1 MSYVPFSWPLTRSWV
16 DGGGPF
22 FGTGTIVTCR
32 PWAANRPSSCAMYRP
47 AESMAGNALTTMSV
61 FSSLSRGEPP
71 PDPPDEHP
79 AASIVTATADAMSR
93 WRDFI
98 RAPSDIA
105 ASHATRDRLAGPRQ
119 VAAPDYVAMII
130 MFRTVRHM
138 PNGTTCPDL

>member
-1 MSYVPFSWPLTRSWV
+1 
-16 DGGGPF
+16 
-22 FGTGTIVTCR
+22 
-32 PWAANRPSSCAMYRP
+32 
-47 AESMAGNALTTMSV
+47 MAGNALTTMSV

-98 RAPSDIA
+98 RAPSDMRRRIRPATGWA
-105 ASHATRDRLAGPRQ
+105 APRQ
-119 VAAPDYVAMII
+119 VAATDYVTIII

-138 PNGTTCPDL
+138 PNGTTCPNLVAFCYQY